1 MLQLILMPLRLFV
14 NLTKYGVLN
23 MHKDGLH
30 LPDLSITNFRGIRQ
44 LSINKLGRITLIAG
58 LNGVGKT
65 TVLEAVRVY
74 AALGDQ
80 GVFRELL
87 YSRGECT
94 EILDEDRD
102 RRTYLDYAALFF
114 GRKAASD
121 QPILIG
127 PASSRDS
134 LKIEVADL
142 KDLPESHQ
150 ELFHK
155 LNSEATQALRITYS
169 DAEVALPWLSESSG
183 SVGHDLIGRLPRVLR
198 RMKTSKRDMPDPINC
213 ESLGPGLPE
222 NHVLAS
228 YWDKVVLTPQ
238 EPLALKALALTGQQI
253 DRIAVVGNGG
263 GRFQSPGRR
272 IAVKMSDQSLPVP
285 LKSLGDGITRLFA
298 AGLALAVSR
307 NGFLILD
314 EVENGLHY
322 SVQYEFWR
330 MILKVAHAYKVQVLA
345 TTQSIDCIKAFASA
359 AREIE
364 ESEGVL
370 IRLEGENG
378 ELRAIEYTEE
388 ELEIAS
394 SQDIEV
400 R

>member
-1 MLQLILMPLRLFV
+1 
-14 NLTKYGVLN
+14 
-23 MHKDGLH
+23 
-30 LPDLSITNFRGIRQ
+30 
-44 LSINKLGRITLIAG
+44 
-58 LNGVGKT
+58 
-65 TVLEAVRVY
+65 
-74 AALGDQ
+74 
-80 GVFRELL
+80 
-87 YSRGECT
+87 
-94 EILDEDRD
+94 
-102 RRTYLDYAALFF
+102 
-114 GRKAASD
+114 
-121 QPILIG
+121 
-127 PASSRDS
+127 
-134 LKIEVADL
+134 
-142 KDLPESHQ
+142 
-150 ELFHK
+150 
-155 LNSEATQALRITYS
+155 
-169 DAEVALPWLSESSG
+169 
-183 SVGHDLIGRLPRVLR
+183 
-198 RMKTSKRDMPDPINC
+198 MKTSKRDMPDPINC

-222 NHVLAS
+222 NHVLAR

-272 IAVKMSDQSLPVP
+272 IAVKMSDQSQPVP

-330 MILKVAHAYKVQVLA
+330 MMLEVALAYNVQVLA
-345 TTQSIDCIKAFASA
+345 TTQSFDCIKAFASA

-370 IRLEGENG
+370 IRLDGENG
-378 ELRAIEYTEE
+378 ELRAIEYSEE

-394 SQDIEV
+394 NQDIEV